1 MPDGGAEFARIR
13 LSGDRFTGGRLPVDA
28 LDEIQRYQALVLAA
42 ARRAWEEEHPGE
54 EVPEGF
60 DDSLKLVIARVEDG
74 SAQVLLERE
83 VDAPTDYDEAF
94 EDAGAE
100 VLRELEAL
108 LDADRPVSDAPLFQL
123 KDFQAFGSSLDQ
135 GEMIQ
140 ITSTERATQQRVEV
154 SLSAEEVAD
163 NLSKRRNEYK
173 RERRLERRKALH
185 RDQRAIAG
193 RLIALDAD
201 RRSFRLQ
208 SLHYG
213 DIDGRYEDA
222 DLTAALKNV
231 LNTSAKAPVVR
242 LSADVQFRGKTPW
255 RIKDVTDVEFLEV
268 DGQPWS
274 RKLIELASLGPDWDG
289 EMPGAEMISF
299 AALDAARDIVMRV
312 VTADKIRPAIFPTEE
327 GGVSLEWVSAGSVAS
342 IEIRPDAG
350 RFEFHRLRQGE
361 DVGTHS
367 ESSDILGAFAFAE
380 EVGS

>member
-42 ARRAWEEEHPGE
+42 ARQAWLDEHPDE
-54 EVPEGF
+54 DVPEGF
-60 DDSLKLVIARVEDG
+60 DDSLKLVITKVENG
-74 SAQVLLERE
+74 SAQLLLERD
-83 VDAPTDYDEAF
+83 VDAPTEYDQTF

-108 LDADRPVSDAPLFQL
+108 LDTNRPVSDAPLFQL
-123 KDFQAFGSSLDQ
+123 KDFQTFGSSLDP
-135 GEMIQ
+135 GEKIQ
-140 ITSTERATQQRVEV
+140 ITSTARATQQRVEV
-154 SLSAEEVAD
+154 SLSAEEVSED
-163 NLSKRRNEYK
+163 IQERVREYTRDRR
-173 RERRLERRKALH
+173 RERRNALIL
-185 RDQRAIAG
+185 DQRAIAG

-208 SLHYG
+208 SLHFG
-213 DIDGRYEDA
+213 EIDGRYDDV

-242 LSADVQFRGKTPW
+242 LSADLQFRGTTPW
-255 RIKDVTDVEFLEV
+255 RIKNVTDVEFLEI

-299 AALDAARDIVMRV
+299 AALDAARDIVMHV
-312 VTADKIRPAIFPTEE
+312 VTAGGTCPAIFPTEE
-327 GGVSLEWVSAGSVAS
+327 GGISLEWVIAGSVAS
-342 IEIRPDAG
+342 IEINPDADH
-350 RFEFHRLRQGE
+350 FEFHRLRQGD
-361 DVGTHS
+361 DVGSHA
-367 ESSDILGAFAFAE
+367 ESSDMPGAFAFAE
-380 EVGS
+380 EVSR